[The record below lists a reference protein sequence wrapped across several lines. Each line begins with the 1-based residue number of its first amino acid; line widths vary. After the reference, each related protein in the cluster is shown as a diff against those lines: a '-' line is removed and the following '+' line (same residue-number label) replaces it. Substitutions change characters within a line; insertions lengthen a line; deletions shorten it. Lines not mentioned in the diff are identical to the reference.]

1 MAMSSSPSGAPSAN
15 DSLGSH
21 VGPFPR
27 PGSAKPAPDYSGIWE
42 ADDGGWYFLRQIG
55 LDLWWVGV
63 SDFAHLCPGSE
74 FCNVYHASVSGLDID
89 GDWSDVPRGA
99 TSNSGRLTLAV
110 VNDDTLSKVSDTGGF
125 GANNWYRTDTP
136 WPVIAVLED
145 AFKLT
150 LKNVVGNWDFTEKQ
164 SLFENLQPLKGPVTV
179 FAWITDD
186 EAIFN
191 EFDSNHTEGQPVYA
205 TYPDDS
211 DIPKQSFTYDDFMC
225 LNDQSWTL
233 GFGSQNDCDAS
244 FMMATDTDQ
253 LAQRQ
258 PFFFDG
264 IEGVDTATIDLIKN
278 SLISGYGPYGFE
290 AEILMFGRDQGCRED
305 PRPPIFPGWGES
317 EGGTVLFNGQ
327 PINIVDFVAEISV
340 NDPVRVCGAL
350 AFDHGH
356 DPHKLEIHP
365 VYSVDK
371 MTATS
376 YSAGNNL
383 SGGWADDVGNT
394 YYLRHDPNDNAVWYV
409 GLSPLGSAAFGQVF
423 CGTFYP
429 AGANRYPALEDKPQE
444 AVSESFEM
452 PAGIY
457 GLPMPPQNVLMGEMV
472 AIDLGWGIAAEF
484 DVSRTQLGYTGPVTF
499 EFGETGIPGAV
510 PADIPKLSMGDFRL
524 IKLYDA

>member
-55 LDLWWVGV
+55 FDLWWVGV
-63 SDFAHLCPGSE
+63 SGFGQLCPGSE

-136 WPVIAVLED
+136 WPVIAVLEN

-150 LKNVVGNWDFTEKQ
+150 HKNVVANWSWTHKQ
-164 SLFENLQPLKGPVTV
+164 SLFDNLQPLMGPATV

-186 EAIFN
+186 EDVVN
-191 EFDSNHTEGQPVYA
+191 YVGNHTEAQPVYV
-205 TYPDDS
+205 TYPDDT
-211 DIPKQSFTYDDFMC
+211 PKQSFTYDDFMC
-225 LNDQSWTL
+225 MNDRSLTL

-253 LAQRQ
+253 IAERQ

-278 SLISGYGPYGFE
+278 SLINGYGHLGFE

-305 PRPPIFPGWGES
+305 PRPPIFPGWAEP
-317 EGGTVLFNGQ
+317 EGGTVLFNGR
-327 PINIVDFVAEISV
+327 PINIEDFIAEISV
-340 NDPVRVCGAL
+340 NDTVRVCGAL

-371 MTATS
+371 ITATFS
-376 YSAGNNL
+376 KSSDSDL

-394 YYLRHDPNDNAVWYV
+394 YYLHHDPSDNTVWYV
-409 GLSPLGSAAFGQVF
+409 GLSPLGSAGFGQVF
-423 CGTFYP
+423 RGTYF
-429 AGANRYPALEDKPQE
+429 PALVDKPQE
-444 AVSESFEM
+444 AVSESLES
-452 PAGIY
+452 PAGIH
-457 GLPMPPQNVLMGEMV
+457 GPAMPPHNDVLIGEMV
-472 AIDLGWGIAAEF
+472 AIDLGWGIASEF
-484 DVSRTQLGYTGPVTF
+484 AVSRTQLGYTGPVTF
-499 EFGETGIPGAV
+499 AFGETATNPGRVLRAIPE
-510 PADIPKLSMGDFRL
+510 LSIGDFRL